1 MKNILLPT
9 DFSENSINAIDY
21 ALKLFANSE
30 IKFHIL
36 NVQKSS
42 DYITSELISSSPS
55 DSVYKGVLEDN
66 KLKIEKLVKKL
77 KVENSSA
84 KFSFKSLLDYDV
96 FIDAIRQAVN
106 IYEIDLIIMGT
117 NGATGAKEV
126 IFGSNTMKVIR
137 NINCPIIAVPEKY
150 RFSKINR
157 ILFSIHS
164 QMKNYYSELKPLRS
178 IMRIHDPELDVLE
191 ITEDTN
197 LSKDCEDDLT
207 IKDILYEFE
216 FKKFELKKVP
226 FYYAIETFQQLI
238 PAELHALF
246 IEKESFIDRIIFGS
260 KNSKLTYNSKV
271 PLLIMHP

>member
-1 MKNILLPT
+1 
-9 DFSENSINAIDY
+9 
-21 ALKLFANSE
+21 
-30 IKFHIL
+30 
-36 NVQKSS
+36 
-42 DYITSELISSSPS
+42 
-55 DSVYKGVLEDN
+55 
-66 KLKIEKLVKKL
+66 
-77 KVENSSA
+77 
-84 KFSFKSLLDYDV
+84 
-96 FIDAIRQAVN
+96 
-106 IYEIDLIIMGT
+106 
-117 NGATGAKEV
+117 
-126 IFGSNTMKVIR
+126 
-137 NINCPIIAVPEKY
+137 
-150 RFSKINR
+150 
-157 ILFSIHS
+157 
-164 QMKNYYSELKPLRS
+164 
-178 IMRIHDPELDVLE
+178 MRIHDPELDVLE